1 MTTKRTNAALDSRRW
16 RTPKAHRIEAD
27 LFVGTGGARVQESP
41 GRQVIEVESGLAIG
55 RLEDFTSRQGRLSL
69 GAGTGQGQ

>member
-41 GRQVIEVESGLAIG
+41 GRQVIEVEPGVAIG
-55 RLEDFTSRQGRLSL
+55 RLDALDSRQGRARL
-69 GAGTGQGQ
+69 GTGTV